1 MLSVTLI
8 KYCSLFVRRIDRDD
22 LRIFLESSPQYPS
35 LLSVL
40 QTLRYAGL
48 QANAGKCDIEH
59 LKTMSGTGASAS

>member
-48 QANAGKCDIEH
+48 QANAGK
-59 LKTMSGTGASAS
+59 